1 MSSSNPDTPLYLA
14 ASYAQAG
21 REVEARQVAAETLGA
36 GLTYSLERHAA
47 KQPFSDQ
54 ADRDHFLNGLR
65 KAGLPE

>member
-1 MSSSNPDTPLYLA
+1 M
-14 ASYAQAG
+14 
-21 REVEARQVAAETLGA
+21 AAETLGA